1 MNTVIRHPSSES
13 SQYPRVFEPT
23 ITTATP
29 QVFRGEDFLQRMKS
43 EQARLETF
51 VRWPNR
57 AAISGEALAKA
68 GFFYTLSADRVQ
80 CAFCEN
86 VLRNW
91 EAGDDAFAEHRR
103 HFPRCR
109 FVLGLDVGNIPIPR
123 IATSAVTTRQPITP
137 VRDSPEATVSN
148 SF

>member
-1 MNTVIRHPSSES
+1 M
-13 SQYPRVFEPT
+13 
-23 ITTATP
+23 P
-29 QVFRGEDFLQRMKS
+29 QGEDFLRRMKS

-51 VRWPNR
+51 ARWPNR

-91 EAGDDAFAEHRR
+91 EAGDNAMEEHRR
-103 HFPRCR
+103 YKA
-109 FVLGLDVGNIPIPR
+109 LG
-123 IATSAVTTRQPITP
+123 
-137 VRDSPEATVSN
+137 E
-148 SF
+148 